1 MDFYLLLLSNSRSS
15 WGLISFLQVDSSS
28 SWDEIFPD
36 KPEIG
41 SDNLPTTKSTCLT
54 FWLNS
59 CKTFLPPFSLY
70 VVVLCEEKHYLVPLT
85 TNDFISNQSGFVY
98 CNLISSGREL
108 EAIVGIPECSGTPQ
122 SKIARKKKQPKTNS
136 VLQDLSHIKA
146 FIENSA
152 STIKS
157 LTVSFQLLQPR
168 SPFLE
173 ENLAFK
179 TAAFYEWKL
188 EMVFGQKKEKTL
200 KLNSK
205 YKSSM
210 KREFASWVKQV
221 SSKVFFSS
229 FFFWW
234 NSEHISFFCY
244 MTFCSNHFGDP
255 GTSAQGAFYQF
266 LILTFHTF
274 ITQL

>member
-15 WGLISFLQVDSSS
+15 WGLIYFLQVDSSS

-85 TNDFISNQSGFVY
+85 TNDFIRNQSGFVF

-122 SKIARKKKQPKTNS
+122 SKIAGKKQPKTNS

-200 KLNSK
+200 KLNSIQEQHEEGICFLSK
-205 YKSSM
+205 
-210 KREFASWVKQV
+210 ASFFKG
-221 SSKVFFSS
+221 VFFL
-229 FFFWW
+229 FFLLMKLRA
-234 NSEHISFFCY
+234 HIL
-244 MTFCSNHFGDP
+244 
-255 GTSAQGAFYQF
+255 F
-266 LILTFHTF
+266 LLHD
-274 ITQL
+274 LL